1 MTNADDIRRYF
12 EKSTLSTNAERHE
25 AIFEQIQ
32 RAHDQSKNTA
42 PALSRLN
49 SRRTI
54 MKSPITKLA
63 AAGVV
68 IAVALI
74 VASQFGGSATGVA
87 WGEVIARLEASR
99 GVVFRRTM
107 TSSNQSGDDGYRMIY
122 SCPTHS
128 RTDHHK
134 GGQIVSSLYC
144 DYNTKTLVSIQ
155 HERKSYLDHQLG
167 EQAVRDHQT
176 EVAPKAWVQKFLSC
190 KYRKL
195 GQKTIEGI
203 LCEGLETTDPT
214 FGDADSPVDS
224 LMLRLWVSVE
234 TGYPVLCEGNIVFE
248 ADKGVRIEAVL
259 DQFQW
264 DVELDASEFEPRIPA
279 DYEDMRTQ

>member
-1 MTNADDIRRYF
+1 
-12 EKSTLSTNAERHE
+12 
-25 AIFEQIQ
+25 
-32 RAHDQSKNTA
+32 
-42 PALSRLN
+42 
-49 SRRTI
+49 

-63 AAGVV
+63 AAGGM

-74 VASQFGGSATGVA
+74 VTSQFGGSATGVA
-87 WGEVIARLEASR
+87 WGEVIGRLEASR
-99 GVVFRRTM
+99 GVVFRRTL
-107 TSSNQSGDDGYRMIY
+107 TRSNQSGEDGYRMIY

-134 GGQIVSSLYC
+134 GDQIIGSLYC

-155 HERKSYLDHQLG
+155 HERKSYFEHQLG

-203 LCEGLETTDPT
+203 LCEGLETTDPA
-214 FGDADSPVDS
+214 FGDSDSPVDS
-224 LMLRLWVSVE
+224 LMLRLWASVE
-234 TGYPVLCEGNIVFE
+234 TGYPVLCEGNVVFE

-264 DVELDASEFEPRIPA
+264 DVELDASEFEPKIPP
-279 DYEDMRTQ
+279 DYESMD